1 MTTGPAT
8 VTTAPASDTAAPVP
22 LPVRSWRLLLLLPA
36 GLCLLAGLAAG
47 LAPLGLSLPRLP
59 DRLLNVHGMLL
70 VVGVLGTG
78 IAFTRAVAL
87 GHRLGYLA
95 PGLLGVG
102 GLALVS
108 PAPLR
113 VGQLLL
119 LAGALALLLLYRPL
133 WRRQRDPA
141 VLPQAW
147 GAVLATGA
155 ALLWLAGVA
164 LPALLPWLA
173 GFAVLTG
180 AGERVARIRPHL
192 GSTVDQ
198 GVLFAAG
205 AVTAAAPLTLL
216 FPGPGLPLYGL
227 ALLGLT
233 GWLLRHEP
241 ARHHLRTPGAPRLR
255 AAALLAGYGWL
266 VVAGATW
273 LFAGAVVDGLGYE
286 ATVHAVVLG
295 FAISLAVA
303 HTPVRPPVV
312 RGRPLAYHPALWL
325 PLGLWHGA
333 LVGWL
338 GGDALGSSLAAQV
351 GGVLSLGVLLFGLV
365 AGGAA
370 TWAGRRREVP

>member
-1 MTTGPAT
+1 
-8 VTTAPASDTAAPVP
+8 
-22 LPVRSWRLLLLLPA
+22 
-36 GLCLLAGLAAG
+36 
-47 LAPLGLSLPRLP
+47 
-59 DRLLNVHGMLL
+59 MLL

-241 ARHHLRTPGAPRLR
+241 ARHHLRRPARPGPGR
-255 AAALLAGYGWL
+255 ALLAGYGWL
-266 VVAGATW
+266 VVAGD
-273 LFAGAVVDGLGYE
+273 LAVRRGGGRRPGYE

-295 FAISLAVA
+295 FAISAVA

-312 RGRPLAYHPALWL
+312 PRLSPALRL
-325 PLGLWHGA
+325 LLGLWHGRWWVA
-333 LVGWL
+333 RWRH
-338 GGDALGSSLAAQV
+338 AGSSSLPRSVGCSARGAAV
-351 GGVLSLGVLLFGLV
+351 RLV
-365 AGGAA
+365 AGGGHV
-370 TWAGRRREVP
+370 AGRRGRSHEPGPRVLSADLPALLC